1 LVAEL
6 KVVTIPEELATI
18 VVSLEPNVNGPTV
31 EVMLHGADGEHPG
44 AVVLKACPEIF
55 TGRPMVVQL
64 APSTAWT

>member
-44 AVVLKACPEIF
+44 AVVL
-55 TGRPMVVQL
+55 
-64 APSTAWT
+64 